1 MDSQNKNTILAI
13 ALSVLV
19 LIAWQFL
26 YVSPKME
33 AERKAAEL
41 EAQRQQVEQS
51 QSPSGETATNQPAGN
66 ETATGSGD
74 LPSAGSSGDIPAVN
88 PSDGAV
94 PGVAATTREAAIAN
108 SPRISFEN
116 DHIIGSINLKAGRID
131 DLRLKD
137 YHLTIDKTS
146 PLVTLLS
153 PSETTEGYFAEFG
166 FVGSAASG
174 DVPGPE
180 TEWQVAGNDK
190 LAPGNPVVLEWS
202 NAKNVTFRRTISLD
216 DTFLFSIDDSIENSS
231 GDAISLSPYAR
242 VTRFGTPK
250 TKSIYVLHEGLLG
263 VFGEEGLQEVDY
275 SDVKEDKQILSESH
289 ERGWLGITDKY
300 WATALIPDGTFKP
313 RFAYFDSGRER
324 YQADYLGDA
333 VTINAGGSAQVGH
346 RFFGG
351 AKITQVIDAYQE
363 SEDIESFDLMID
375 WGWFYFITKPLFKL
389 MDWLYHLIGNFG
401 IAILVTTV
409 IIKAVLFPLANMSYA
424 SMAKMKK
431 VQPEMEKIKAKAGD
445 DRLKMQQEMMA
456 LYKRE
461 KINPAAGCWPML
473 IQIPVFFALYK
484 VIYVTIE
491 MRHAPFFGWIQ
502 DLSAP
507 DPTSILNLFGL
518 LPFESPA
525 FLAILAIGVWP
536 LIMGITMFLQM
547 QMNPAPPD
555 PTQAMIFKWMPIMFT
570 FMLATFPAGL
580 VIYWAWNNT
589 LSIIQQGVIM
599 RKHGVKIELW
609 DNLKGLFRRKAKSGS
624 K

>member
-26 YVSPKME
+26 YVSPKLD

-51 QSPSGETATNQPAGN
+51 QSPSGGTTTSQ
-66 ETATGSGD
+66 ATGTEGTSGAGD
-74 LPSAGSSGDIPAVN
+74 LPNAGTSADIPVAN
-88 PSDGAV
+88 PSNGAV

-116 DHIIGSINLKAGRID
+116 DRITGSINLKAGRID

-153 PSETTEGYFAEFG
+153 PSETADGYFAEFG

-190 LAPGNPVVLEWS
+190 LTPGNPVVLEWRNS
-202 NAKNVTFRRTISLD
+202 KNVIFRRTISLD
-216 DTFLFSIDDSIENSS
+216 DIFLFSIEDSIENSS
-231 GDAISLSPYAR
+231 SDAISLSPYAR
-242 VTRFGTPK
+242 VTRFGTPQ
-250 TKSIYVLHEGLLG
+250 TANIFVLHEGLIG
-263 VFGEEGLQEVDY
+263 VFGEDGLQEVDY
-275 SDVKEDKQILSESH
+275 SDVKDDKQILSENH

-300 WATALIPDGTFKP
+300 WATALIPNGSFKP

-333 VTINAGGSAQVGH
+333 LTINAGGSAQVGH

-351 AKITQVIDAYQE
+351 AKITQVVDTYQD

-375 WGWFYFITKPLFKL
+375 WGWFYFITKPLFQL
-389 MDWLYHLIGNFG
+389 MNWLFKMVGNFG
-401 IAILVTTV
+401 VAILITTV
-409 IIKAVLFPLANMSYA
+409 LIKAALFPLANMSYA

-431 VQPEMEKIKAKAGD
+431 VQPDMQRIKEEAGD
-445 DRLKMQQEMMA
+445 DRVKDAAGNDGA
-456 LYKRE
+456 LQARE
-461 KINPAAGCWPML
+461 DQPGCRLLADPHPDSDLLRTLQGHLCDHRDAPCAFLRLDPGSFGARPDLYLQPVRPAALRG
-473 IQIPVFFALYK
+473 AR
-484 VIYVTIE
+484 T
-491 MRHAPFFGWIQ
+491 
-502 DLSAP
+502 AP
-507 DPTSILNLFGL
+507 DRRLAADHGHYHV
-518 LPFESPA
+518 PA
-525 FLAILAIGVWP
+525 DADEPDAARSDP
-536 LIMGITMFLQM
+536 ADDLQM
-547 QMNPAPPD
+547 DADRLHLHAGDLPGRPGDLLGVEQLPVD
-555 PTQAMIFKWMPIMFT
+555 H
-570 FMLATFPAGL
+570 PAG
-580 VIYWAWNNT
+580 
-589 LSIIQQGVIM
+589 
-599 RKHGVKIELW
+599 R
-609 DNLKGLFRRKAKSGS
+609 
-624 K
+624 